1 MATRPNGIFWL
12 LAGKYL
18 VAVTWGFSA
27 SMAGILIAVPVS
39 GIDSMFSV
47 WLSLSGLCLLSSV
60 SYAAVYLL
68 IGVSFPQRAMVFCV
82 AYTAAVEV
90 AVSFIPAVINRITVQ
105 YRLRSLFLSW
115 LQPELNIDDFSFFDA
130 IAGGESA
137 ITEIL
142 WLLTLTAL
150 FFAAAI
156 AIALRREFT
165 AAAESDV

>member
-1 MATRPNGIFWL
+1 
-12 LAGKYL
+12 
-18 VAVTWGFSA
+18 
-27 SMAGILIAVPVS
+27 
-39 GIDSMFSV
+39 
-47 WLSLSGLCLLSSV
+47 
-60 SYAAVYLL
+60 
-68 IGVSFPQRAMVFCV
+68 MVFCV